1 VNPPNNDPPAPSGSD
16 SVIAIHDPV
25 MAKMND
31 PVMLS
36 VDGTHQTLPGRSGSD
51 SVQAMHD
58 VLWREH
64 AEPHD
69 GFEPVPFWVTLI
81 FGALLAWGGYYIG
94 TNSVDFRR
102 DAYDRSDL
110 KMPDGGTFGANVPDP
125 DPQTVDELMKIGHQ
139 KYQSIC
145 AACHQPN
152 GQGNPSQNIPPLDGS
167 EWVIG
172 KQTWLGVRMPASP
185 SRLSRIVLYGLS
197 GPIEVKGR
205 LYQNAVMPNQ
215 GNVFKDYEIASVLT
229 YVRNSWSNKAD
240 AGKPPAITAAVVRA
254 VRMKEGPR
262 KTNGTQPVTQDELL
276 RIPVTSS
283 DGGTP
288 APKAEEKK

>member
-1 VNPPNNDPPAPSGSD
+1 MTTPKDDKPVQSGSD
-16 SVIAIHDPV
+16 SVIAMHDPV
-25 MAKMND
+25 MAEMND

-36 VDGTHQTLPGRSGSD
+36 VDGTPNTLPGRSGSD

-64 AEPHD
+64 AEPRD
-69 GFEPVPFWVTLI
+69 GFEPVPFWVSLI

-94 TNSVDFRR
+94 SNSVDFRR
-102 DAYDRSDL
+102 DVYDRSDL
-110 KMPDGGTFGANVPDP
+110 KIPEGGASALNAPDP
-125 DPQTVDELMKIGHQ
+125 DPQTLDELMKIGQQ
-139 KYQSIC
+139 KFQAIC
-145 AACHQPN
+145 AACHQQN

-167 EWVIG
+167 EWVVG
-172 KQTWLGVRMPASP
+172 KQAWLGVRVPASP
-185 SRLSRIVLYGLS
+185 ARLSRIVLYGLS

-205 LYQNAVMPNQ
+205 TYTGVMPNQ

-229 YVRNSWSNKAD
+229 YIRNSWSNKAD

-254 VRMKEGPR
+254 ARMKEGPR

-276 RIPVTSS
+276 KIPIGNS
-283 DGGTP
+283 DVGAP